1 MEIIVGK
8 SKVVTIFRRTI
19 MNLIEKIALTK
30 IKGIGPRLG
39 RQLLL
44 HCGSVEQIFSMSQ
57 KELSAVPGIGSVG
70 AEYILSKRYFEE
82 AEKELEF
89 VDKHGI
95 KLVWWEDK
103 AYPRRLKHCEDAP
116 LVLYYKGT
124 GDLNPERVVSI
135 VGTRNATA
143 YGKRIVEDLMQG
155 LRALGVQIISGL
167 AYGIDIQA
175 HRQAVK
181 HGISTVGVLGHGL
194 DRIYPAAHREVA
206 RQMLDK
212 GGLLT
217 EFCSGTIPDRMNFPM
232 RNRIIAGMA
241 DVTVVVEAAIKG
253 GALITAEIANSYSR
267 DVCAFPG
274 SLDQEYSAGCNYLI
288 KTHRAQLI
296 RGIDDLCYL
305 MGWEMGDTAVMSK
318 QLSLLPPEMTKD
330 ESRVYDLLKET
341 GQATIDEIA
350 LHCDWPQSK
359 LAMILLEMEMKG
371 IIVSLPGKL
380 FKLV

>member
-1 MEIIVGK
+1 
-8 SKVVTIFRRTI
+8 
-19 MNLIEKIALTK
+19 MNLLEKIALTK
-30 IKGIGPRLG
+30 IKGIGPRLS
-39 RQLLL
+39 RQLLAY
-44 HCGSVEQIFSMSQ
+44 CGSVDQIFSMSK
-57 KELSAVPGIGSVG
+57 KELGAVPGIGSVG
-70 AEYILSKRYFEE
+70 ADYILSKSYIAE
-82 AEKELEF
+82 AEKELDF
-89 VDKHGI
+89 VEKNGI
-95 KLVWWEDK
+95 TLVWLEDK
-103 AYPRRLKHCEDAP
+103 AYPRRLKHCDDAP
-116 LVLYYKGT
+116 LVLYYKGE
-124 GDLNPERVVSI
+124 GSLNPERAVSI
-135 VGTRNATA
+135 VGARNATA
-143 YGKRIVEDLMQG
+143 YGKKIVEDLVQG
-155 LRALGVQIISGL
+155 LKALDVQIISGL
-167 AYGIDIQA
+167 AYGIDIQS

-194 DRIYPAAHREVA
+194 DRIYPATHREVA
-206 RQMLDK
+206 HQMLGN

-217 EFCSGTIPDRMNFPM
+217 EFCSGTIPDRVNFPM

-305 MGWEMGDTAVMSK
+305 MGWEIGDTATASK

-330 ESRVYDLLKET
+330 ESRVYDLLKESE
-341 GQATIDEIA
+341 QATIDEIA

-359 LAMILLEMEMKG
+359 LAIILLEMEMKG
-371 IIVSLPGKL
+371 VILSLPGKV

>member
-1 MEIIVGK
+1 
-8 SKVVTIFRRTI
+8 
-19 MNLIEKIALTK
+19 MNLLEKIALTK
-30 IKGIGPRLG
+30 IKGIGPRLS
-39 RQLLL
+39 RQLLAY
-44 HCGSVEQIFSMSQ
+44 CGTVDQVFSMSK
-57 KELSAVPGIGSVG
+57 KELSGVPGIGPIG
-70 AEYILSKRYFEE
+70 ADYILSKTYLYE

-89 VDKHGI
+89 IEKNGI
-95 KLVWWEDK
+95 RLIWLEDK
-103 AYPRRLKHCEDAP
+103 AYPRRLKYCEDAP
-116 LVLYYKGT
+116 LVLYYKGE
-124 GDLNPERVVSI
+124 GDLNPARVVSV
-135 VGTRNATA
+135 VGARNATN
-143 YGKRIVEDLMQG
+143 YGKRIVEDLLQG
-155 LRALGVQIISGL
+155 LKSMEVQVVSGL

-181 HGISTVGVLGHGL
+181 HDISTVGVLGHGL

-206 RQMLDK
+206 YQMIAQ

-241 DVTVVVEAAIKG
+241 DVTIVVEAAIKG
-253 GALITAEIANSYSR
+253 GALITAEIANSYHR

-305 MGWEMGDTAVMSK
+305 MGWDAAQSTIGNK
-318 QLSLLPPEMTKD
+318 QLSLLPPDMTKD
-330 ESRVYDLLKET
+330 EHRVYDLLKQV

-350 LHCDWPQSK
+350 IHCDWPQSK
-359 LAMILLEMEMKG
+359 LAIILLEMEMKG
-371 IIVSLPGKL
+371 VILSLPGKV